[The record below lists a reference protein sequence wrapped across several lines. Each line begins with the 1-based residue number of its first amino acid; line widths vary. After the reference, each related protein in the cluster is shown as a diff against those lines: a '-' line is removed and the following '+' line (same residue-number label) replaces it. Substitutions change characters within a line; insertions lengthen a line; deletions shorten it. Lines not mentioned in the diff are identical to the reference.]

1 MLVFLLT
8 YFGVYGGMTVYAL
21 LRLGRGYGGTAKL
34 WLPLWAV
41 ATSMI
46 LLPMVLHR
54 FEGGLGP
61 LTARLLAGSAWI
73 WLAVTFWAMCA
84 FALADAW
91 NLGVTCAG
99 LWRPGLAAWQI
110 PPRAAALGVTG
121 LLPAL
126 CLWGWIEGGR
136 VHLRTVEIESP
147 RLPAGV
153 PPLRLLQ
160 IADMHLGRTARRAV
174 WEQVLA
180 LVRTAQPDVLV
191 STGDFVDGSDDFLD
205 EWLTPLHDLATPLG
219 KYAVLGNHELYAG
232 AARSRELL
240 LSAGFTILG
249 GDAVRL
255 AQGVLLAGVADPA
268 AGRAGGRQADDE
280 ARLLPSPRADAFTI
294 LLKHR
299 PTVSFA
305 ARQRCDL
312 QLSGHS
318 HAGQIFPFGGVVRLV
333 YPYPHARLI
342 AFREGLRLYVS
353 RGTGTWGP
361 PFRFLTPAEA
371 TLFIL
376 RGPAAAATSGSG
388 GS

>member
-8 YFGVYGGMTVYAL
+8 YFSVYGGMTVYAL

-34 WLPLWAV
+34 WLPFWV
-41 ATSMI
+41 FATGMI

-91 NLGVTCAG
+91 NLAVTGAG
-99 LWRPGLAAWQI
+99 FWRPGLAAWQI
-110 PPRAAALGVTG
+110 PPRVAALGVTG
-121 LLPAL
+121 LLPVL
-126 CLWGWIEGGR
+126 CLWGWVEGGR
-136 VHLRTVEIESP
+136 VRLRTVEIESP

-160 IADMHLGRTARRAV
+160 VADMHLGRTARRAV
-174 WEQVLA
+174 WERVLA

-191 STGDFVDGSDDFLD
+191 ATGDFVDGADDFLD
-205 EWLTPLHDLATPLG
+205 EWLTLLEGLATPLG
-219 KYAVLGNHELYAG
+219 KYAVLGNHEFYAG

-240 LSAGFTILG
+240 QSAGFTILNG
-249 GDAVRL
+249 AAVRL
-255 AQGVLLAGVADPA
+255 VPGVLLAGVADPA
-268 AGRAGGRQADDE
+268 AGRTAGRRGDDE
-280 ARLLPSPRADAFTI
+280 AGLLPSPRAAAFTI

-299 PTVSFA
+299 PEVSLA

-342 AFREGLRLYVS
+342 AFPEGLRLYVS
-353 RGTGTWGP
+353 RGTGTGGP
-361 PFRFLTPAEA
+361 PFRFLTPAAA
-371 TLFIL
+371 TLFIP
-376 RGPAAAATSGSG
+376 RGPAAASAPGSG
-388 GS
+388 A